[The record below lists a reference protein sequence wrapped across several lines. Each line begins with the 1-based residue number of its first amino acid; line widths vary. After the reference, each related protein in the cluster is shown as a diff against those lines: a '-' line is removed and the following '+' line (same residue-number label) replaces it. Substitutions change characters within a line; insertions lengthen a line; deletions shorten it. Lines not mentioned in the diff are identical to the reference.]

1 MVFFPWPLSHDKGSF
16 QVHLGAADPS
26 ALLQLGVLGERF
38 HSVGVQDLKAGGT
51 VRRQRQG
58 GLPSSWEPG
67 LKNKGLQTGLR
78 GDKSSP
84 SVKTY
89 EPFKVLRSQP
99 ALRVEIVWGEG
110 AGQREHTVG
119 GSLEAIPR
127 RVDFCHM
134 HPVPTSSLVHR
145 FLPGVSL
152 SPLWL
157 GWAEELLGLPPPV
170 IPSCLN
176 RLLFRAGG
184 DDQPD

>member
-110 AGQREHTVG
+110 AGQKGAYGRREPGSHPQACGLLSHASCPHLFLSAPFSARSVLESSVVG
-119 GSLEAIPR
+119 VGRGAAGPSAPS
-127 RVDFCHM
+127 H
-134 HPVPTSSLVHR
+134 S
-145 FLPGVSL
+145 FLP
-152 SPLWL
+152 
-157 GWAEELLGLPPPV
+157 EPPPL
-170 IPSCLN
+170 PS
-176 RLLFRAGG
+176 RGR
-184 DDQPD
+184 